1 MSTPIS
7 TLLARAEHKPINFD
21 TAKLAGALSDD
32 QWTEIAHVVSEFSSE
47 GIGKNDLAALLAR
60 APQMWLY
67 NALNHGFAGVP
78 KQSLMNAFRGLLLD
92 LSTSPAN

>member
-1 MSTPIS
+1 MNPIS
-7 TLLARAEHKPINFD
+7 TLLAKAELRPINFD
-21 TAKLAGALSDD
+21 TEKLAGALSDD

-47 GIGKNDLAALLAR
+47 DVGKYELAALLAR

-78 KQSLMNAFRGLLLD
+78 KQSLINAFRGLLVD
-92 LSTSPAN
+92 LSTPPAN